1 MILKVLQAMFTEN
14 EQNLPKEWPVEAS
27 PLKEGEELK
36 ENWLKMTLD
45 ELDQL
50 RAAHLDEYKDWARRR
65 AVIQAELNAE
75 AKTKRPENRAQNKLK
90 EMGFEDDEIH
100 CILKWK
106 KFDG

>member
-1 MILKVLQAMFTEN
+1 MILKVLKAMYDKN
-14 EQNLPKEWPVEAS
+14 EGGLPPEWPVEAS

-36 ENWLKMTLD
+36 ENWLKMTID

-75 AKTKRPENRAQNKLK
+75 AETKRPENRACTKLK
-90 EMGFEDDEIH
+90 KMGFDDDEIH